1 MHSRGTSYYDT
12 VTKNFIAYESFKSR
26 YLRKQIK
33 PIKYNTEKENS
44 QGCCKE
50 EKSLACE

>member
-1 MHSRGTSYYDT
+1 MHSRGTCYYDT
-12 VTKNFIAYESFKSR
+12 VTKNFIAYEFFKSR

-44 QGCCKE
+44 QVRCKV
-50 EKSLACE
+50 EKSLTCE